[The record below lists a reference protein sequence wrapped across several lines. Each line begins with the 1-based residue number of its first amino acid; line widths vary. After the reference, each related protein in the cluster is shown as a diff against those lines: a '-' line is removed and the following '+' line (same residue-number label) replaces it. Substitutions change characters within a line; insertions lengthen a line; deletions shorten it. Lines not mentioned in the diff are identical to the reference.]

1 MNALHRHVRVPAA
14 LAFAVAL
21 VGIVLVT
28 IGTMRSAYLFDW
40 DDGEHLQHRWL
51 IATGCAPILFS
62 SAVWWR
68 RGRRLPA
75 LAVAAPAMIAV
86 AVAYGSPDALFL
98 VAVIYPLAGIVS
110 LIAAAAGS
118 TSSSTDRIS
127 PLYAVLGVGALV
139 MWATGVPGAFSIA
152 VVAALGAGFAAY
164 AVRARRRRDARLGP
178 VTGSA
183 GAARTGH

>member
-1 MNALHRHVRVPAA
+1 MA
-14 LAFAVAL
+14 LAAFAAAV
-21 VGIVLVT
+21 VGIVQIE
-28 IGTMRSAYLFDW
+28 IGSYRSASLFGTSDL
-40 DDGEHLQHRWL
+40 GHRWL
-51 IATGCAPILFS
+51 IAVGGALIVFA

-75 LAVAAPAMIAV
+75 LVVGAPAMVAV
-86 AVAYGSPDALFL
+86 AIAYGSPDALFL
-98 VAVIYPLAGIVS
+98 VAVCYPLAGIVG

-127 PLYAVLGVGALV
+127 PLYAVLGVCVLA
-139 MWATGVPGAFSIA
+139 MWAAGISAAFPIA

-164 AVRARRRRDARLGP
+164 AARAQRRREARLGP

-183 GAARTGH
+183 GAARTEP

>member
-1 MNALHRHVRVPAA
+1 MDVQRSRVHEPTALVAFSAA
-14 LAFAVAL
+14 V
-21 VGIVLVT
+21 VGIVLIE
-28 IGTMRSAYLFDW
+28 IGSWRSGSLFGTGDL
-40 DDGEHLQHRWL
+40 GHRWL
-51 IATGCAPILFS
+51 IAVGGALILFA

-75 LAVAAPAMIAV
+75 LVVAAPAMIAV

-98 VAVIYPLAGIVS
+98 VAVIYPLAGIVG

-127 PLYAVLGVGALV
+127 PFYAVLGVGVLM